1 MAEIQGRI
9 RLGVDVGGTFTDFVM
24 IGAGQV
30 KLFKRLSTP
39 ADPSIGVIAGLQEMA
54 KHYDFA
60 VAGVSGIVHGT
71 TAVANALIERKG
83 APTAL
88 ITTEGFRDVLEIG
101 REVRYDIYDLGIRN
115 PTPLAERD
123 RRFTVRERTLADGT
137 IRIRPSRSEIS
148 EVVARIRQA
157 GIETIAVCLLH
168 AHRNPD
174 NERTIADVIRA
185 EAPGTFV
192 SLSSE
197 VAPEIRE
204 YERTSTTVANAYV
217 RPLVDQYLFRLER
230 ELKGL
235 GFKGDLHVM
244 LSQGGIA
251 TVDFVRAFPVQIVE
265 SGPAAGVQ
273 AVSRIA
279 RQGGYNRVLSFDMGG
294 TTAKI
299 CVVDNYEPDLTV
311 DMEVARIHRFKKG
324 SGLPLK
330 IPSVEL
336 IEIGAGGGSIAG
348 LDRLQLLR
356 VGPESAGADPGPAC
370 YRRGGREPTVTDADV
385 LLGYLDPRN
394 FLGGKMDLDVASASE
409 AIERRIA
416 KPLGISAVE
425 AAAGIVG
432 LANEHMASAA
442 RLHVAERGR
451 DARQYT
457 LVAFGGA
464 GPVHAFGVARI
475 LRVPRLLY
483 PRGAGNLSALGFLV
497 SPASL
502 TTVRTYVSPL
512 NTLDWNRVVRLAEDM
527 ENEACNIIGQT
538 GVAHA
543 DISFRFSVEMRYV
556 GQGYEIEV
564 PFTKPDLET
573 ADHTR
578 LIDRFEKA
586 YERQF
591 GMCLSGVAVEAINWR
606 LAARGP
612 VPNVP
617 AHNTQPEHVS
627 GHEAL
632 IGQRPIY
639 IPESR
644 SFEIAGVYNGYR
656 LTPGVSFTGPAVI
669 EERESTFVVNGR
681 ATIGVD
687 KFSNVI
693 VDRDMRPDLDL
704 KSESVQVHQAHSAV

>member
-1 MAEIQGRI
+1 MAAKDTSI
-9 RLGVDVGGTFTDFVM
+9 RLGIDVGGTFTDFVM
-24 IGAGQV
+24 IAGDDV

-39 ADPSIGVIAGLQEMA
+39 ADPSIGVIAGLTEMA
-54 KHYDFA
+54 EHYGFD
-60 VAGVSGIVHGT
+60 VSDVSSIVHGT

-115 PTPLAERD
+115 PRPLAERD
-123 RRFTVRERTLADGT
+123 RRFTVSERTLADGT
-137 IRIRPSRSEIS
+137 IRSRPSRDEVSEILD
-148 EVVARIRQA
+148 RIRETD
-157 GIETIAVCLLH
+157 IETVAICLLH
-168 AHRNPD
+168 AHRNPE
-174 NERTIADVIRA
+174 NERAVADVIRA
-185 EAPGTFV
+185 EAPGLFV

-217 RPLVDQYLFRLER
+217 RPLVDQYLLRLEQ
-230 ELKGL
+230 ELARL
-235 GFKGDLHVM
+235 RFAGDLHVM

-251 TVDFVRAFPVQIVE
+251 TVDFVRSFPVQVVE

-279 RQGGYNRVLSFDMGG
+279 RQTGDKRVLSFDMGG

-299 CVVDNYEPDLTV
+299 CVIDNHEPDLTV
-311 DMEVARIHRFKKG
+311 DTEVARIHRFKKG

-336 IEIGAGGGSIAG
+336 IEIGAGGGSIAS
-348 LDRLQLLR
+348 LDRLRLLR
-356 VGPESAGADPGPAC
+356 VGPQSAGADPGPAC
-370 YRRGGREPTVTDADV
+370 YRRGGANPTVTDADLV
-385 LLGYLDPRN
+385 LGYLDPRN
-394 FLGGKMDLDVASASE
+394 FLGGKMDLDVAAAEE
-409 AIERRIA
+409 AIA
-416 KPLGISAVE
+416 GMVAGPLGISVID

-451 DARQYT
+451 DAQQYT

-464 GPVHAFGVARI
+464 GPVHAFGVARP

-512 NTLDWNRVVRLAEDM
+512 ATLDWSRVERLIADM
-527 ENEACNIIGQT
+527 ESEAHAIIAET
-538 GVAHA
+538 GVSQA
-543 DISFRFSVEMRYV
+543 DVASRLSVEMRYV
-556 GQGYEIEV
+556 GQGYELEV
-564 PFTKPDLET
+564 PLTRADLAT
-573 ADHTR
+573 RDHAR
-578 LIDRFEKA
+578 LIALFEDA
-586 YERQF
+586 YQRQF
-591 GMCLSGVAVEAINWR
+591 GMRLSGVAAEAINWR

-617 AHNTQPEHVS
+617 AQAAPKAGGS
-627 GHEAL
+627 PRDAR
-632 IGQRPIY
+632 IGERPIY
-639 IPESR
+639 VPETR
-644 SFEIAGVYNGYR
+644 SFETAGVYDAYKLVPGY
-656 LTPGVSFTGPAVI
+656 SFTGPAVI
-669 EERESTFVVNGR
+669 EERESTFVINGR
-681 ATIGVD
+681 AAIAVDVHGNVTVEPEYPPRIG
-687 KFSNVI
+687 SG
-693 VDRDMRPDLDL
+693 RW
-704 KSESVQVHQAHSAV
+704 SS

>member
-1 MAEIQGRI
+1 MAGKETPI
-9 RLGVDVGGTFTDFVM
+9 RLGIDVGGTFTDFVM
-24 IGAGQV
+24 IAGGDV
-30 KLFKRLSTP
+30 RLFKRLSTP
-39 ADPSIGVIAGLQEMA
+39 ADPSIGVIAGLTEMA
-54 KHYDFA
+54 EHYGFK
-60 VAGVSGIVHGT
+60 VSDVSSIVHGT

-115 PTPLAERD
+115 PRPLAERD
-123 RRFTVRERTLADGT
+123 RRFTINERTLADGT
-137 IRIRPSRSEIS
+137 IRSRPSRDEVS
-148 EVVARIRQA
+148 EVLKRIRVMDV
-157 GIETIAVCLLH
+157 ESIAVCLLH
-168 AHRNPD
+168 AHRNPE
-174 NERTIADVIRA
+174 NERAVADVIRE
-185 EAPGTFV
+185 EAPEFFV

-204 YERTSTTVANAYV
+204 YERTSTAVANAYV
-217 RPLVDQYLFRLER
+217 RPLVDQYLFRLEQ
-230 ELKGL
+230 ELEDL
-235 GFKGDLHVM
+235 GFSGDLHVM

-279 RQGGYNRVLSFDMGG
+279 RQTGDRRVLSFDMGG

-299 CVVDNYEPDLTV
+299 CVIDNHEPDLTV
-311 DMEVARIHRFKKG
+311 DTEVARIHRFKKG

-336 IEIGAGGGSIAG
+336 IEIGAGGGSIAS
-348 LDRLQLLR
+348 LDRLRLLR
-356 VGPESAGADPGPAC
+356 VGPQSAGADPGPAC
-370 YRRGGREPTVTDADV
+370 YRRGGSEPTVTDADL

-394 FLGGKMDLDVASASE
+394 FLGGKMNLDVAAAEKAIAS
-409 AIERRIA
+409 RIA
-416 KPLGISAVE
+416 DPLGISVVD

-451 DARQYT
+451 DAHQYT

-475 LRVPRLLY
+475 LRVPRILY

-502 TTVRTYVSPL
+502 TTVRTYVSRL
-512 NTLDWNRVVRLAEDM
+512 NALDWWHVEQLMQDM
-527 ENEACNIIGQT
+527 EAEAHAIIEQT
-538 GVAHA
+538 GVARA
-543 DISFRFSVEMRYV
+543 EISCRLSVEMRYV

-564 PFTKPDLET
+564 PLTRSDL
-573 ADHTR
+573 AARDGAH
-578 LIDRFEKA
+578 LVALFEDA

-591 GMCLSGVAVEAINWR
+591 GMRLSGVAVEAINWR

-612 VPNVP
+612 VPEVP
-617 AHNTQPEHVS
+617 AQRAQQAS
-627 GHEAL
+627 ASSQDAC
-632 IGQRPIY
+632 IGRRPIY
-639 IPESR
+639 VSETR
-644 SFEIAGVYNGYR
+644 SFETADVYDGYR
-656 LTPGVSFTGPAVI
+656 LSPGFAFSGPAVI
-669 EERESTFVVNGR
+669 EERESTFVINGR
-681 ATIGVD
+681 ATVAVD
-687 KFSNVI
+687 QHGNVI
-693 VDRDMRPDLDL
+693 VEPEYALRIGSGRV
-704 KSESVQVHQAHSAV
+704 EQVVAQ

>member
-1 MAEIQGRI
+1 MAGNKQSI
-9 RLGVDVGGTFTDFVM
+9 RLGIDVGGTFTDFVM
-24 IGAGQV
+24 IAGGDV

-39 ADPSIGVIAGLQEMA
+39 ADPSIGVIAGLTEMA
-54 KHYDFA
+54 EHYGFD
-60 VAGVSGIVHGT
+60 VSDVSSIVHGT

-115 PTPLAERD
+115 PSPLAERD
-123 RRFTVRERTLADGT
+123 RRFTVKERTLADGT
-137 IRIRPSRSEIS
+137 VRSRPSRDEVREILG
-148 EVVARIRQA
+148 RIR
-157 GIETIAVCLLH
+157 GTDIEAIAVCLLH
-168 AHRNPD
+168 AHRNPE
-174 NERTIADVIRA
+174 NERAVADVIRD
-185 EAPGTFV
+185 EAPEFFV

-217 RPLVDQYLFRLER
+217 RPLVDQYLLRLEQ
-230 ELKGL
+230 ELEAL
-235 GFKGDLHVM
+235 GFAGDMHVM

-251 TVDFVRAFPVQIVE
+251 TVDFVRSFPVQIVE

-279 RQGGYNRVLSFDMGG
+279 RQIGDKRVLSFDMGG

-299 CVVDNYEPDLTV
+299 CVIDNHEPDLTV
-311 DMEVARIHRFKKG
+311 DTEVARIHRFKKG

-336 IEIGAGGGSIAG
+336 IEIGAGGGSIAS
-348 LDRLQLLR
+348 LDRMRLLR
-356 VGPESAGADPGPAC
+356 VGPQSAGADPGPAC
-370 YRRGGREPTVTDADV
+370 YCRDGKAPTVTDADL

-394 FLGGKMDLDVASASE
+394 FLGGKMDLDVAAAE
-409 AIERRIA
+409 DAIA
-416 KPLGISAVE
+416 KQVAGPLGISVVE

-451 DARQYT
+451 DAQQYT

-502 TTVRTYVSPL
+502 TTVRTYVGPL
-512 NTLDWNRVVRLAEDM
+512 NAIDPSRVETLVQDM
-527 ENEACNIIGQT
+527 EAEAYGIIGQT
-538 GVAHA
+538 GVARA
-543 DISFRFSVEMRYV
+543 DISFRLSVEMRYV
-556 GQGYEIEV
+556 GQGYEIEI
-564 PFTKPDLET
+564 PLTKADLDT
-573 ADHTR
+573 RDHAR
-578 LIDRFEKA
+578 LVALFEDA

-591 GMCLSGVAVEAINWR
+591 GMRLPGVVVEAINWR

-612 VPNVP
+612 IPKVP
-617 AHNTQPEHVS
+617 AQGAQQP
-627 GHEAL
+627 GQPPGDAR

-639 IPESR
+639 IPETR
-644 SFEIAGVYNGYR
+644 SFETAGVYDGYR
-656 LTPGVSFTGPAVI
+656 LVPGESFSGPAVV
-669 EERESTFVVNGR
+669 EERESTFAINGR
-681 ATIGVD
+681 AAISVD
-687 KFSNVI
+687 EFGNVI
-693 VDRDMRPDLDL
+693 VKPIYAPVQE
-704 KSESVQVHQAHSAV
+704 SERNVQMVSQ

>member
-1 MAEIQGRI
+1 MAGDRSPV

-24 IGAGQV
+24 IAGG
-30 KLFKRLSTP
+30 KIRLFKRLSTP

-54 KHYDFA
+54 KHYEFA
-60 VAGVSGIVHGT
+60 IADVSGIVHGT

-115 PTPLAERD
+115 PQPLAERD
-123 RRFTVRERTLADGT
+123 RRFTINERTLADGT
-137 IRIRPSRSEIS
+137 IRTRPSRNEIS
-148 EVVARIRQA
+148 EVLARIRKS

-174 NERTIADVIRA
+174 NERAIADVISV
-185 EAPGTFV
+185 EAPDVLV

-230 ELKGL
+230 DLKSL
-235 GFKGDLHVM
+235 GFAGDLHVM

-251 TVDFVRAFPVQIVE
+251 TVDFVRCFPVQIVE

-279 RQGGYNRVLSFDMGG
+279 RQGGHRRVLSFDMGG

-299 CVVDNYEPDLTV
+299 CVVDNYEPSLTV

-336 IEIGAGGGSIAG
+336 IEIGAGGGSIAS
-348 LDRLQLLR
+348 LDHLRLLR

-370 YRRGGREPTVTDADV
+370 YRRGGLEPTVTDADL

-394 FLGGKMDLDVASASE
+394 FLGGKMDLDVAA
-409 AIERRIA
+409 AKDVMQRQIA
-416 KPLGISAVE
+416 GELGISVVE
-425 AAAGIVG
+425 ASAGIVG

-451 DARQYT
+451 DAQQYT
-457 LVAFGGA
+457 LIAFGGA

-502 TTVRTYVSPL
+502 STVRTYVSPL
-512 NTLDWNRVVRLAEDM
+512 NRLDWDRVGRLAQDM
-527 ENEACNIIGQT
+527 EDEACTIIGQT
-538 GVAHA
+538 GVARA
-543 DISFRFSVEMRYV
+543 DVSFRLSVEMRYV

-564 PFTKPDLET
+564 PLTKADLDNS
-573 ADHTR
+573 DHMR
-578 LIDRFEKA
+578 LIALFENA

-591 GMCLSGVAVEAINWR
+591 GMRLSGVAVEAINWR

-617 AHNTQPEHVS
+617 GQGAQQSSEPAQ
-627 GHEAL
+627 EARV
-632 IGQRPIY
+632 GWRPIY

-644 SFEIAGVYNGYR
+644 SFETADVYNGYR
-656 LTPGVSFTGPAVI
+656 LVPGVSFSGPAVI
-669 EERESTFVVNGR
+669 EERESTFVINGR
-681 ATIGVD
+681 AAISVD
-687 KFSNVI
+687 EFGNVI
-693 VDRDMRPDLDL
+693 VETEYASKHEFGREERL
-704 KSESVQVHQAHSAV
+704 SAQ